1 MKTTLT
7 LCLFLSLGFPA
18 TAQVL
23 PTSSGSCGV
32 AATGLMSCEWLSTP
46 PVTFKGDKPTNP
58 KTDPKGV
65 FVTRYTLEPGAPLH
79 PTVVGH
85 DVLVVGMNDG
95 ELVNEAKAPQTH
107 MNVTN
112 GTVMLM
118 SKEEPYLL
126 RNIGKQTLDL
136 LLIDVR
142 K

>member
-1 MKTTLT
+1 MKTALT
-7 LCLFLSLGFPA
+7 LCLFLWLGFPA
-18 TAQVL
+18 TAQML

-46 PVTFKGDKPTNP
+46 PVTFKGDKPTNL
-58 KTDPKGV
+58 KADPKGV
-65 FVTRYTLEPGAPLH
+65 FVTRYRLEPGAALH

-107 MNVTN
+107 MNVKN
-112 GTVMLM
+112 GTVMLI

-126 RNIGKQTLDL
+126 QNIGKQTLDL